1 MPTIGDAVIDGF
13 KPTASWVDN
22 GIEWV
27 GDVAEFYKER
37 GAIEREAAAKLAAL
51 ASKFHTKKA
60 SKTSAVSVGDHPV
73 TTPGSLECS
82 SMESWATLLNLTE
95 QMAQDRQHLADTFQ
109 KHISDDLES
118 LQTRFS
124 DISKLY
130 AKINEH
136 IEEERDQQYRH
147 CRKSKAHYDQCCE
160 SMESARAKGKKSI
173 ESKENEM
180 NRAKNH
186 YLIAINV
193 SNRIKDKFYHDDLP
207 QLLDD
212 FQLVNEA
219 RVAETN
225 KLLTSGIQAEL
236 NLLKKLDESL
246 QSAQSSVKGNLPNR
260 DSQMFVEHN
269 ANAMHW
275 ADPTDFFFEP
285 SPIWHDNDQMY
296 VQSQDSQQF
305 LVALLNEANERSAD
319 CAQDSQKAL
328 KVYDNAKSAV
338 KDPGFNELPSIQA
351 NPLLKTS
358 VKSLEALILAESKR
372 LETEVEI
379 EAIETGTAS
388 VDMSHVPQTRVKV
401 QRSLFGKKKE
411 VVEVVGEGAST
422 GHKSLGLTSL
432 LARTS
437 LGSGGSGGG
446 SSGGSGT
453 QALVLYDFEADT
465 KQELSV
471 QAGSTLELLAGD
483 DGSGWVRLSSPSG
496 SGLVPASYMEIMFGG
511 KQAGGSGAA
520 PPPPPTRG
528 SKDPKVEVLYQ
539 YTGQDPSQ
547 LTINPGDVIS
557 VTKGDEGGWTT
568 GVLRGQSGIF
578 PSAYVRP
585 M

>member
-13 KPTASWVDN
+13 KSTSSWVDN
-22 GIEWV
+22 GIEWI

-37 GAIEREAAAKLAAL
+37 GAIERDAAAKLAAL
-51 ASKFHTKKA
+51 ASKFHSKKA
-60 SKTSAVSVGDHPV
+60 SKSSAVSVGDHPV

-82 SMESWATLLNLTE
+82 SMESWTTLLNITE
-95 QMAQDRQHLADTFQ
+95 QMAEDRQHLADTFQ
-109 KHISDDLES
+109 KHVSDELES
-118 LQTRFS
+118 LQTRFT
-124 DISKLY
+124 DVSKLY
-130 AKINEH
+130 SKINEH
-136 IEEERDQQYRH
+136 VEEERDQQYRH
-147 CRKSKAHYDQCCE
+147 CRKSKANYDQCCE
-160 SMESARAKGKKSI
+160 HMESARAKGKRSV
-173 ESKENEM
+173 ESKENDM
-180 NRAKNH
+180 YRAKNN
-186 YLIAINV
+186 YLVSINV

-225 KLLTSGIQAEL
+225 KLLTLGIQSEL
-236 NLLKKLDESL
+236 GLLKQLEQSL
-246 QSAQSSVKGNLPNR
+246 QGAQSAVKDNLPNR

-285 SPIWHDNDQMY
+285 SPIWHDNDLMY

-305 LVALLNEANERSAD
+305 LVALLGEANERSVG

-338 KDPGFNELPSIQA
+338 QDHGFNDLPSIQA
-351 NPLLKTS
+351 NPLLKS
-358 VKSLEALILAESKR
+358 SAKALETLIMAESKR

-379 EAIETGTAS
+379 EAIEAGTAS
-388 VDMSHVPQTRVKV
+388 IDMSHVPQTRVKV

-411 VVEVVGEGAST
+411 VVEVVGEGTST

-437 LGSGGSGGG
+437 LGSSGAGGAGGASG
-446 SSGGSGT
+446 GT

-471 QAGSTLELLAGD
+471 KAGSTLELLSGD

-496 SGLVPASYMEIMFGG
+496 SGLVPASYVEIMFGG
-511 KQAGGSGAA
+511 KQAGGASA

-528 SKDPKVEVLYQ
+528 SQDTKVEVLYH

-547 LTINPGDVIS
+547 LTINPGDVIA
-557 VTKGDEGGWTT
+557 VTKGDEGGWMT
-568 GVLRGQSGIF
+568 GIMRGQSGIF